1 MGWSLTGVRQ
11 EHIYIAI
18 EFLNV
23 HKGYSIK
30 EICLA
35 LKLNRSSYY
44 KWKKRKQKRAFK
56 HTNYGVCKGLLR
68 RKQRSSRIQ
77 TDVH

>member
-1 MGWSLTGVRQ
+1 MSC
-11 EHIYIAI
+11 I
-18 EFLNV
+18 EIKQIFLLQV
-23 HKGYSIK
+23 EK
-30 EICLA
+30 EET
-35 LKLNRSSYY
+35 
-44 KWKKRKQKRAFK
+44 KQKRAFK